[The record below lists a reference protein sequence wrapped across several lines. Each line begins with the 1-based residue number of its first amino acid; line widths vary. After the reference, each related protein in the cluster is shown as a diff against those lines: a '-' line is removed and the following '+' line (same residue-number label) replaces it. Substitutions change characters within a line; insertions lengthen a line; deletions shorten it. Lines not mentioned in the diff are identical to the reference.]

1 MSYTKIENKIL
12 EKIITSNLT
21 YRQLKMLLLIMRF
34 SFGFNRSFAILDKK
48 DFFIANIDPYDVD
61 EVLKPL
67 LIRGVVKWDP
77 DKNLFWIN
85 CNLKDWINKKF
96 NIDQFKR

>member
-1 MSYTKIENKIL
+1 MSYTKIENKLL
-12 EKIITSNLT
+12 EKIITSNFT

-34 SFGFNRSFAILDKK
+34 SFGSNRSFAILDKK
-48 DFFIANIDPYDVD
+48 DFFIASIDPYDVD
-61 EVLKPL
+61 EILRPL

-85 CNLKDWINKKF
+85 RNLKDWINKKF